1 MKRGPK
7 PLAERVRMID
17 AMQMRYDTPARK
29 LPVRLLEQ
37 LAGCKDDDAR
47 RILLGMSEGAC
58 K

>member
-47 RILLGMSEGAC
+47 RILLGMSEGA
-58 K
+58 